1 MPRSWTALTCGS
13 YILDFELYR
22 KPTEDDVWNDSLYL
36 AWNLAWIND
45 GDPND
50 MPTWEL

>member
-1 MPRSWTALTCGS
+1 MSNS

-22 KPTEDDVWNDSLYL
+22 KPKEEDVWEESLYL
-36 AWNLAWIND
+36 AWNLAYLNS

-50 MPTWEL
+50 MSTWDL